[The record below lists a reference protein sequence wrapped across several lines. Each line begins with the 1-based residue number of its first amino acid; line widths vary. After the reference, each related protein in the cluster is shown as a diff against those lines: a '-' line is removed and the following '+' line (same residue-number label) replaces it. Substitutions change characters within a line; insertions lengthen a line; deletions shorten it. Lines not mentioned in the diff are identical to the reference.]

1 MHVQVLTPD
10 LVLIWPLK
18 QVTLIRAIVSL
29 LVANVFLYLVCTIP
43 PSNFRYALVYIQRY
57 ELARLPFSTVFAP
70 YI

>member
-29 LVANVFLYLVCTIP
+29 LVTNVFLYLA
-43 PSNFRYALVYIQRY
+43 PSL
-57 ELARLPFSTVFAP
+57 L
-70 YI
+70 